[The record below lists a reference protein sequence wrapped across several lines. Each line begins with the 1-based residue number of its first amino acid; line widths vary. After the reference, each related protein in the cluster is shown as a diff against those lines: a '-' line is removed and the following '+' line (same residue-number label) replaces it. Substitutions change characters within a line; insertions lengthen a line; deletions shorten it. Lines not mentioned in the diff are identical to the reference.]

1 MARKSTL
8 LWVIPPLIVAICG
21 IILVVYDF
29 QVSAFERN
37 IFQSLTGRIT
47 EQIETRFKG
56 FVEPITSNL
65 LIARQWGKEG
75 SLDLEDPRSLDSRF
89 IPVLD
94 QVPQISGVLIADDR
108 GRQYFLHRQ
117 GDRWVTRLTD
127 AENAKS
133 RTASEDRGT
142 PSTSTT
148 GETGRSDYDPR
159 SRPWFEG
166 AIQHDAE
173 RTPYWT
179 KPYVFETA
187 KQFGVTASLKWR
199 SDDES
204 ATTYVVAFDV
214 LLAAISNWTKQLTI
228 GKRGKA
234 VLLTGDGLVLGLP
247 RDARFQGAAAEHAA
261 IFSPVEHLGIPSIG
275 EAFSSWKQMA
285 KDSREP
291 FLYDVENTPWWAE
304 FRAFSLGN
312 RTVWFGIVLPEEELF
327 QRIGVPRH
335 VVPAAIMI
343 IGLIAL
349 IGSIF
354 VVKRHTGHFDA
365 LTREHDRLAQGALD
379 RTQITDESVGEV
391 LTLVE
396 KGESEKL
403 EFKSTV
409 RWNLRTDK
417 SGKEIELAWLKGVVG
432 FLNTDGG
439 ILLIGVDDNGEIVGV
454 EKDNFQTEDKCL
466 RHIDN
471 LINQHIGPEYQ
482 QFIRYGMVSV
492 CGEKVVMIRC
502 ARSNDPA
509 FLKNN
514 NEEGFFVRTGPASR
528 KLSPSQILKYLEA
541 RRGG

>member
-1 MARKSTL
+1 MTRKSSF

-21 IILVVYDF
+21 VILVVYDF
-29 QVSAFERN
+29 QVSEFERT
-37 IFQSLTGRIT
+37 IFQSLTGRTT

-75 SLDLEDPRSLDSRF
+75 SLDLGDPRSLDSRF
-89 IPVLD
+89 IPVLE
-94 QVPQISGVLIADDR
+94 QIPQISGVLIADDR

-127 AENAKS
+127 AEKGKS
-133 RTASEDRGT
+133 GILSEDSGI
-142 PSTSTT
+142 PSTSTA
-148 GETGRSDYDPR
+148 GETGKSDYDPR
-159 SRPWFEG
+159 SRPWFVG

-179 KPYVFETA
+179 QPYFFETA

-199 SDDES
+199 SDNES

-214 LLAAISNWTKQLTI
+214 LLAAISDWTKQLTI
-228 GKRGKA
+228 GEQGKA

-247 RDARFQGAAAEHAA
+247 RDVRFESAAAENAA
-261 IFSPVEHLGIPSIG
+261 IFSPVEYLGIPSIS
-275 EAFSSWKQMA
+275 EAFSSWKQTA
-285 KDSREP
+285 SDSREP
-291 FLYDVENTPWWAE
+291 FLYDVGNTPWWAE

-312 RTVWFGIVLPEEELF
+312 RTLWFGIVLPEEELF

-335 VVPAAIMI
+335 VVPAAIVI

-379 RTQITDESVGEV
+379 RTQITDECAGEV
-391 LTLVE
+391 QTLIA

-403 EFKSTV
+403 EFKSTA

-439 ILLIGVDDNGEIVGV
+439 ILLIGVDDKGEIVGI
-454 EKDNFQTEDKCL
+454 EKDNFQSEDKCL

-482 QFIRYGMVSV
+482 QFIRYGMVSIR
-492 CGEKVVMIRC
+492 GEKVVMIRC

-541 RRGG
+541 RRSG